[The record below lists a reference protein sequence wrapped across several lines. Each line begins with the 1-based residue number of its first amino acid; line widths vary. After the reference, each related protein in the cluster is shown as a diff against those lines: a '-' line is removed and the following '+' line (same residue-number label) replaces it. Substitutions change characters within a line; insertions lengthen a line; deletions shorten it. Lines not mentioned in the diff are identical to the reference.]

1 LAIRECFGEAPR
13 KIGTFPWEIHDNSV
27 TSWEIK
33 PAYAPDLMF
42 EEWLGKRVADMSL
55 EDYVYWGGVL
65 QGVGLSEYIKNFRR
79 RMFDSSSAVF
89 WMFNDMWP
97 CTRSWTIVD
106 WKQRRNPA
114 FWPVRRAFAPISVVV
129 TREEKSVKVYGINEG
144 EETTATLRCGL
155 MALTGKHPLDERK
168 AVTLPAN
175 ASTVI
180 AEFPAA
186 QWDKLGITTH
196 VAFATLGN
204 DGGEIARDCLIL
216 PLFREMKW
224 PKSKVRLTRKGDQ
237 VIFTSDTFAWRVCL
251 DLDGEHPLADNFFD
265 IYPGI
270 PTVLPWPEKIATP
283 KVLRCGFL

>member
-1 LAIRECFGEAPR
+1 
-13 KIGTFPWEIHDNSV
+13 
-27 TSWEIK
+27 
-33 PAYAPDLMF
+33 
-42 EEWLGKRVADMSL
+42 
-55 EDYVYWGGVL
+55 
-65 QGVGLSEYIKNFRR
+65 
-79 RMFDSSSAVF
+79 MFDSSSAVF

-129 TREEKSVKVYGINEG
+129 TREEKCVKVYGINEG
-144 EETTATLRCGL
+144 EETTTKLRCGL
-155 MALTGKHPLDERK
+155 MALTGKYPLDERK

-186 QWDKLGITTH
+186 QWDKLGLTTH

-204 DGGEIARDCLIL
+204 DGAEIARDCLIL

-224 PKSKVRLTRKGDQ
+224 PKAKVSVTRKGGKA
-237 VIFTSDTFAWRVCL
+237 IFTSDTFVWRVCI
-251 DLDGEHPLADNFFD
+251 DLEGKEPLADNFFD

-270 PTVLPWPEKIATP
+270 PTVLAWPDNLAAP
-283 KVLRCGFL
+283 KVLLSGFI

>member
-1 LAIRECFGEAPR
+1 
-13 KIGTFPWEIHDNSV
+13 
-27 TSWEIK
+27 
-33 PAYAPDLMF
+33 MF
-42 EEWLGKRVADMSL
+42 EEWLGKPIGSLSL

-79 RMFDSSSAVF
+79 RMFDSSAAVF

-114 FWPVRRAFAPISVVV
+114 FWPVRRAFAPVTVVV
-129 TREEKSVKVYGINEG
+129 TREEKSVKIYGINEG
-144 EETTATLRCGL
+144 DETKATLRFGL
-155 MALTGKHPLDERK
+155 MALSGKYPLDERK

-186 QWDKLGITTH
+186 QWDKLGIKTH
-196 VAFATLGN
+196 VAFAVLAN

-224 PKSKVRLTRKGDQ
+224 PKAKVTVTCKGGKA
-237 VIFTSDTFAWRVCL
+237 VFTSDTFAWRVCL
-251 DLDGEHPLADNFFD
+251 DLDGEQPLADNFFD

-270 PTVLPWPEKIATP
+270 PTVLPWPDNLAAP
-283 KVLRCGFL
+283 KVLFSGFI